1 MGIVKI
7 PGDPFAVKSSSVDSS
22 SSVDVARVVVGS
34 EQTVAAEFAGSLA
47 ATVVVA
53 AGSAG

>member
-34 EQTVAAEFAGSLA
+34 EQTVAAEFAG
-47 ATVVVA
+47 
-53 AGSAG
+53 